1 MVDSYPVVHVLVVDD
16 FEPFRHF
23 VRAKLQT
30 RPGLQV
36 VGEASDGLE
45 AIQKAEELQPHLIL
59 LDIGLPALNG
69 IDAADRIST
78 LLPDA
83 VILFISQNNDAD
95 VVAGA
100 LNDGARGYVL
110 KPDANRELLPA
121 VEAVLRGEHFASA
134 GVAQRRAS
142 GTLPY

>member
-1 MVDSYPVVHVLVVDD
+1 MVDSYPVVRVLVVDD

-23 VRAKLQT
+23 VRATLQT
-30 RPGLQV
+30 RLGLQV
-36 VGEASDGLE
+36 VGEASNGLE
-45 AIQKAEELQPHLIL
+45 AIQKAEELQFHLIL
-59 LDIGLPALNG
+59 LDIFLPALNG
-69 IDAADRIST
+69 IDTAHRIST

-83 VILFISQNNDAD
+83 VILFVSQNNDAN

-100 LNDGARGYVL
+100 LSDGAKGYVL

-121 VEAVLRGEHFASA
+121 VDAVLRGEHFAST

-142 GTLPY
+142 APLR

>member
-1 MVDSYPVVHVLVVDD
+1 M
-16 FEPFRHF
+16 
-23 VRAKLQT
+23 
-30 RPGLQV
+30 QV

-69 IDAADRIST
+69 IDAAHRIST
-78 LLPDA
+78 LLPNA
-83 VILFISQNNDAD
+83 VILFVSQNNDAN

-100 LNDGARGYVL
+100 LSDGAKGYVL

-121 VEAVLRGEHFASA
+121 VDAVLRGEHFAST
-134 GVAQRRAS
+134 GVAQRRAI
-142 GTLPY
+142 GPLR

>member
-1 MVDSYPVVHVLVVDD
+1 MVDSYPVVRVLVVDD

-45 AIQKAEELQPHLIL
+45 AIQKAEELRPRLIL

-69 IDAADRIST
+69 NDAAHRIST

-83 VILFISQNNDAD
+83 VILFVSHNNDAN
-95 VVAGA
+95 VVAGP
-100 LNDGARGYVL
+100 LSDGAKGYIL
-110 KPDANRELLPA
+110 KPDSIRELLPA
-121 VEAVLRGEHFASA
+121 VDALLRGEHFAST
-134 GVAQRRAS
+134 GVPQRRAS
-142 GTLPY
+142 APV

>member
-1 MVDSYPVVHVLVVDD
+1 MVDSYPVVRVLVVDD
-16 FEPFRHF
+16 FESFRHF
-23 VRAKLQT
+23 VRTTLQT

-59 LDIGLPALNG
+59 LDIGLPVLNG
-69 IDAADRIST
+69 IDAAHRIST

-83 VILFISQNNDAD
+83 VILFVSQNNDAN

-100 LNDGARGYVL
+100 LSDGAKGYVF

-121 VEAVLRGEHFASA
+121 VDAVLRGEHFPAR
-134 GVAQRRAS
+134 G
-142 GTLPY
+142 

>member
-1 MVDSYPVVHVLVVDD
+1 MADSYPVVRVLVVDD
-16 FEPFRHF
+16 FEPFRYF
-23 VRAKLQT
+23 VRTTLQT

-45 AIQKAEELQPHLIL
+45 AIQKAEELRPRLIL

-69 IDAADRIST
+69 NDAAHRIST

-83 VILFISQNNDAD
+83 VTLFVSHNNDAN

-100 LNDGARGYVL
+100 LSDGAKGYIL
-110 KPDANRELLPA
+110 KPDSIRELLPA
-121 VEAVLRGEHFASA
+121 VDALLRGEHFAST
-134 GVAQRRAS
+134 GVAQRRAI
-142 GTLPY
+142 GPLR